1 MWSSLLFFSSTW
13 ARLST
18 IFPVPWNTHW
28 GWRYSARDDII
39 PAHTHIC
46 GLRIVPHYQAS
57 ARRKMLT
64 RGWNQIMW
72 RTGEGC
78 FHQNISS
85 SAKSA
90 VTPGIYWHCIKKFL
104 WWKEGKRRLCST
116 LLWAGWQQNCMK
128 ISRRCG
134 YVLVWAGKKNK
145 KTKNTRLRFG
155 VLSKSFMADCWR
167 KWKNYSEMLVFCY
180 HYAQPL
186 GGQ

>member
-1 MWSSLLFFSSTW
+1 MTS
-13 ARLST
+13 
-18 IFPVPWNTHW
+18 FPHTRTHTFVYP
-28 GWRYSARDDII
+28 R
-39 PAHTHIC
+39 

-134 YVLVWAGKKNK
+134 YVLVWAGEKKEKNK
-145 KTKNTRLRFG
+145 KHKAAVWGFIQIIHGWLLEEMEKLQWNVG
-155 VLSKSFMADCWR
+155 VLLPLHTTTWR
-167 KWKNYSEMLVFCY
+167 AIKLYPF
-180 HYAQPL
+180 
-186 GGQ
+186 